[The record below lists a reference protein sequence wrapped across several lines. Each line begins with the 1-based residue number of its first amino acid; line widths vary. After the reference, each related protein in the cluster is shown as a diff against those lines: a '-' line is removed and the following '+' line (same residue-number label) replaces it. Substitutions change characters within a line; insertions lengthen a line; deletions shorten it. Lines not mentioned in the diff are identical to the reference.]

1 MSIEVSNEVR
11 VKDEQIDDSQ
21 SIPDTRK
28 TTSSNNKPKMIIANL
43 SIKHERQFI
52 PKRETTKRNREDM
65 PIDDQ
70 PNKRKRQSI
79 KVKVEPIDSEME
91 TSKTQIEVKAEEK
104 FSATEEFANKSSIH
118 SVSIGFLNEETSDKS
133 QPNKS
138 KSK

>member
-1 MSIEVSNEVR
+1 MNMEELNEVT

-21 SIPDTRK
+21 SISD
-28 TTSSNNKPKMIIANL
+28 TSSNNKPKKIIENL

-52 PKRETTKRNREDM
+52 PKPKRETTKRNREDM
-65 PIDDQ
+65 SIDDQ
-70 PNKRKRQSI
+70 PDKRKRQSI

-104 FSATEEFANKSSIH
+104 FSAAEEFANKSSIH
-118 SVSIGFLNEETSDKS
+118 SVSIGFLNEETSEKS
-133 QPNKS
+133 QPNKW